1 MLEAY
6 LNIIVIFLL
15 MFLGYLL
22 SYKKWFS
29 NRTADVFSKL
39 VLNFSLPFS
48 MFLNITANFSRDEFL
63 SLFSGMAI
71 PLLSMLVTLLFTF
84 LYRKIFRITET
95 RQGTF
100 STMVTCSNTIFIGL
114 PINLAIFGEISI
126 PFVLL
131 YYIINTTIF
140 WTIGIYLI
148 ATDSPQIEEARISFH
163 PLVALKKIFSP
174 ALIGFIIGLLWMLLS
189 LRVPVIVNSFGTYLA
204 DLTTPLSML
213 SIGIMVYFNGVK
225 NLKMNKD
232 ILGVLIGRFIVSP
245 LIVWLIG
252 QWITV
257 PTLMLQVFI
266 IQSAMPVQNS
276 VPILARNYHAD
287 EEFAAS
293 SMGYSVLLY
302 MLYIPIL
309 LKLIYLM

>member
-63 SLFSGMAI
+63 SLFSGMVI

-174 ALIGFIIGLLWMLLS
+174 ALIGFIIGLIWMLLS
-189 LRVPVIVNSFGTYLA
+189 LKVPVIVNSFGTYLA

-252 QWITV
+252 RWITV

>member
-15 MFLGYLL
+15 MFLGYWL

-29 NRTADVFSKL
+29 NSTADVFSKL

-63 SLFSGMAI
+63 SLFSGMVI

-174 ALIGFIIGLLWMLLS
+174 ALIGFIIGLIWMLLS

-252 QWITV
+252 RWITV

>member
-15 MFLGYLL
+15 MFLGYWL

-63 SLFSGMAI
+63 SLFSGMVI

-174 ALIGFIIGLLWMLLS
+174 ALIGFIIGLIWMLLS

>member
-15 MFLGYLL
+15 MFLGYWL

-63 SLFSGMAI
+63 SLFSGMVI